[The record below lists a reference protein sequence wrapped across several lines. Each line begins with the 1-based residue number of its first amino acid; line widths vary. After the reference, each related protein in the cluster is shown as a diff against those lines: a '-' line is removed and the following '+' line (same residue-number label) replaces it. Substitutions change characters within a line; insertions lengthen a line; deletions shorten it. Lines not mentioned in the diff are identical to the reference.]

1 MCEFRSPYE
10 TQNIKMKLLSPIE
23 KSQTTLYTSTISTNK
38 SLTSGGLGGDDDDDS
53 DSDISLNE
61 CCDMTLVDDDDFGYD
76 PKNEAE
82 MMFLQVVEMLRD
94 EQEVCS

>member
-1 MCEFRSPYE
+1 MNILKPY
-10 TQNIKMKLLSPIE
+10 NIKMKLLSPIE
-23 KSQTTLYTSTISTNK
+23 KSQTTLYNTSTISTNK
-38 SLTSGGLGGDDDDDS
+38 SLNSGGMVGEDDDDDS

-94 EQEVCS
+94 EQEVCL